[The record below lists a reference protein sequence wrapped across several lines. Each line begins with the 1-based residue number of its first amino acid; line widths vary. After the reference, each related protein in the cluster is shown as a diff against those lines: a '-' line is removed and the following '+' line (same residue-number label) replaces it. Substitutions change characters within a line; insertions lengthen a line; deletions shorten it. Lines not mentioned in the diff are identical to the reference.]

1 MVAAAQH
8 HGGSAGTTELSGWRR
23 LLSLRRRPCN
33 SSPQIS
39 PPTVRPWTLPPAL
52 ATTASASKSLMAC
65 QSSRHQDQRRS
76 IIGIIAC
83 CKNICAAKKVWA
95 SSSNYLL

>member
-52 ATTASASKSLMAC
+52 ATTASASKSLMAWLIYKDF
-65 QSSRHQDQRRS
+65 SSILYD
-76 IIGIIAC
+76 
-83 CKNICAAKKVWA
+83 
-95 SSSNYLL
+95 LLKLQVEAGEDRPALVLLP

>member
-65 QSSRHQDQRRS
+65 SRHQDQRRS

-83 CKNICAAKKVWA
+83 CKNICAAKKVVIC
-95 SSSNYLL
+95 L

>member
-52 ATTASASKSLMAC
+52 ATTASASKSLMAWYFFLLSLTTSYPWLWWGC
-65 QSSRHQDQRRS
+65 VFSRDPMVDYS
-76 IIGIIAC
+76 FKG
-83 CKNICAAKKVWA
+83 
-95 SSSNYLL
+95 L